1 MTPDTMG
8 GIVDLVQ
15 KLSGASLGTMLILIL
30 IGSYKGVWVWGAQLR
45 KTEEE
50 SAQWKAMA
58 LQAAGLAE
66 TSVNIAKRVDGR
78 P

>member
-1 MTPDTMG
+1 MNPETVG

-15 KLSGASLGTMLILIL
+15 KLSGASLATMLILIL
-30 IGSYKGVWVWGAQLR
+30 IGSYKEVWCWGSQL
-45 KTEEE
+45 KKAEEE

-58 LQAAGLAE
+58 LQAAGIAE
-66 TSVNIAKRVDGR
+66 TSVNIAKRADGH